1 MLNNLKIQC
10 AHCIFMYIPFK
21 IIVKILMN
29 NKGGDFIVKKTDY
42 NTVFVPEE
50 WNEEQRMIEQMC
62 YDFMKAELFPILDK
76 IDSMSD
82 PELMPTL
89 MQKAGELG
97 LLGLS
102 VPEEYGGLGV
112 DFKTSMLATEALGA
126 GHSFSVAYGAHTGIG
141 TLPLLYYGND
151 AQKQKYIPKCPKTF
165 GEPSGNL
172 RETF

>member
-1 MLNNLKIQC
+1 
-10 AHCIFMYIPFK
+10 
-21 IIVKILMN
+21 
-29 NKGGDFIVKKTDY
+29 
-42 NTVFVPEE
+42 
-50 WNEEQRMIEQMC
+50 MIEQMC

-112 DFKTSMLATEALGA
+112 DFKTSMLATEALGW
-126 GHSFSVAYGAHTGIG
+126 SFFLCGLWCSYRYWNTTS
-141 TLPLLYYGND
+141 TLLW
-151 AQKQKYIPKCPKTF
+151 Q
-165 GEPSGNL
+165 
-172 RETF
+172 